1 MPLYEYRCRDREKL
15 FTVALSLA
23 DHNHVKI
30 QCTGCGSMNVEQVIS
45 SFFAKTDSKT

>member
-1 MPLYEYRCRDREKL
+1 MPLYEYQCQDCEKL

-23 DHNHVKI
+23 GHNHAKV
-30 QCTGCGSMNVEQVIS
+30 QYTGCGSKNVEQVIS